1 MILTPYI
8 LSYLFVVSFWI
19 SHHTILY
26 QIKKVDRTLL
36 WANIGLFLPIS
47 LVPFTTAWQGKFI
60 GEVAPSVCYVGIYTL
75 SVFGLYILGKI
86 ASDRVLES
94 KKTECL
100 KENKPR
106 LWLVIFG
113 LIAMIV
119 TFFVPVAATISV
131 FAILIFWLVN
141 TKKKNEY

>member
-1 MILTPYI
+1 LILTPYI

-94 KKTECL
+94 KKNECL